1 MGDCAIAV
9 VRDGEIVFRTQEM
22 QHSVSIS
29 AAYLTCFTSD
39 KMSLQFNFPIQL
51 GTNSRD
57 EPMKDAE
64 LSRYNVKRGD
74 IVVMCTDGLVD
85 NLVSLPPAPRAQSC
99 PADRLGQFDEDILEV
114 IATFA
119 PPLSASPTPSLDAN
133 LPPFSPRKV
142 SEALCR
148 AAQVASEET
157 AGASPFMCRAIE
169 EGIDFL
175 GGKKDDISVLVA
187 VVQAEA

>member
-1 MGDCAIAV
+1 MAV
-9 VRDGEIVFRTQEM
+9 VRKGEIVFRTEEM
-22 QHSVSIS
+22 QHS
-29 AAYLTCFTSD
+29 
-39 KMSLQFNFPIQL
+39 FNFPIQL

-57 EPMKDAE
+57 EPMKDAQ
-64 LSRYNVKRGD
+64 LVKFKVEKAD
-74 IVVMCTDGLVD
+74 IVIMCTDGLVD
-85 NLVSLPPAPRAQSC
+85 NL
-99 PADRLGQFDEDILEV
+99 FDEDILEV
-114 IATFA
+114 IDSFA
-119 PPLSASPTPSLDAN
+119 PPGSLDHSGTNSTGSLSSTN
-133 LPPFSPRKV
+133 LPPFSPQAV

-187 VVQAEA
+187 VIQAEL